1 MKCCACYLPYPARKL
16 FTAIRG
22 IAVALLLL
30 VLVCTT
36 NAAAQNKQ
44 APSARPCTF
53 SDAAYNPATDVL
65 ALEAYQDAVAELL
78 KQEQFDELDC
88 LADAAR
94 AGKTRFSGGAW
105 KLRQLYIGLDSPRP
119 GHPTEEDWQE
129 HLQLVERW
137 RTRNPNSIAAPIVL
151 AESYISYGWDA
162 RGDGSVEKVSESGW
176 KLFAARLDKAK
187 AILDDVAPAKC
198 PDWYVAMLNV
208 ARGRSWEL
216 SQHYAIFNEAIAFEP
231 GYHYYYR
238 MLADYLQPKWAGQ
251 EGDPA
256 RFAEQQADRVGGD
269 AGDAL
274 YFLISEGIV
283 CACQESE
290 FAHFSWSRLQ
300 KGYSALEKQYGTSLV
315 HLNSFA
321 LMASNVSDWETA
333 DATFKRMGDSWSKEL
348 WRTEDWFKQNRD
360 IAAQAGP
367 AFARAHAVRKEA
379 EANMQTPEGQ
389 AYRKKL
395 EKKLSSYEQACVKE
409 SNGDAHKFEF
419 FLQVGLGGTAQDGH
433 TETKPDDFASCLM
446 QTFLQ
451 WHTKKTPVL
460 PPPPSPGYWVL
471 LEVDPVTRAAVAK

>member
-1 MKCCACYLPYPARKL
+1 MKCCPRYLPYPARKRC
-16 FTAIRG
+16 A
-22 IAVALLLL
+22 AVRILGFAMLLLAFSRA
-30 VLVCTT
+30 T
-36 NAAAQNKQ
+36 NAAAQDKPAPNAQ
-44 APSARPCTF
+44 ACGF
-53 SDAAYNPATDVL
+53 SDTPYDTATDVL
-65 ALEAYQDAVAELL
+65 ALEAYQDAVAQLL
-78 KQEQFDELDC
+78 KQEQFSELDC

-105 KLRQLYIGLDSPRP
+105 KLRQFYIGLDSPRP
-119 GHPTEEDWQE
+119 GHPTEEDWTG

-137 RTRNPNSIAAPIVL
+137 RAQNPNSIAAPIVL

-176 KLFAARLDKAK
+176 KLFAARLDRAK
-187 AILDDVAPAKC
+187 AILDEVAPAKC

-231 GYHYYYR
+231 GYQYFYR
-238 MLADYLQPKWAGQ
+238 MLADYLQPKWAGG

-256 RFAEQQADRVGGD
+256 RFAEEQANRVAGD
-269 AGDAL
+269 AGDVL
-274 YFLISEGIV
+274 YFFISEGIV

-300 KGYSALEKQYGTSLV
+300 KGYSALEKQHGTSLV
-315 HLNSFA
+315 SLNSFA

-333 DATFKRMGDSWSKEL
+333 DSTFKRIGDSWSKDV
-348 WRTEDWFKQNRD
+348 WRTEEWFKQNRD

-389 AYRKKL
+389 AYRRQV
-395 EKKLSSYEQACVKE
+395 EKKLSTYEQACVKD

-433 TETKPDDFASCLM
+433 TETKPDGFASCLM
-446 QTFLQ
+446 QTLLQ
-451 WHTKKTPVL
+451 WHTKKTTVL
-460 PPPPSPGYWVL
+460 PPPPSPDYWLL
-471 LEVDPVTRAAVAK
+471 LEVDPVNRAAVAK